1 MKGKI
6 TPTVIFHARRM
17 LMISFRSDEEVA
29 FLRRDQAGVV
39 AETYMLLYS
48 VLLVDSELTSV
59 YVLPL
64 L

>member
-6 TPTVIFHARRM
+6 TPSVIFHARRM

-39 AETYMLLYS
+39 AETYMLL
-48 VLLVDSELTSV
+48 
-59 YVLPL
+59 
-64 L
+64 